1 MANSQP
7 TNSPPSVSETL
18 PAAPATETPVK
29 DVVKFRESKE
39 GKALVDW
46 ARSEYNRCRSLKA
59 KVSRQWYVNL
69 NMVFGRQWLEA
80 INTATGQPQ
89 LRTQQAPKWKRRK
102 IINRLRAFV
111 RTEQSKFVSQ
121 LPNVV
126 CVPSTAEDEDVRSAF
141 AGEQVWMS
149 YSEVKRFR
157 RQYGAA
163 IWWTVVTG
171 NGFLK
176 VWWDKDLKVKMPNG
190 EEDTGDI
197 GFRKI
202 SPLNIF
208 IPEPREREVDDQP
221 YIIEA
226 YLRPLEWAQQAYAE
240 QLKDVKL
247 SASTNNTA
255 FLMDEA
261 FTRTGS
267 TDKLDSVVVQEVW
280 VKPGST
286 KQLPDGGYLVL
297 VDDYLV
303 DYYIGAPYAHG
314 EYPYTK
320 FEHMYNDTFWA
331 DSPLVDLIP
340 LQKEYNE
347 LRTDIAIAARRMGSP
362 QLLAA
367 KGSID
372 PSRMTNEPGSIIAY
386 VPGLPEPKP
395 LPMTSIPQY
404 VIDQQDRLLSDFEDV
419 SGQHEISMG
428 KAPTGITAGTALAYL
443 GERDDAFLTPQYQG
457 IEEGFERVAKQT
469 LVLFQQY
476 VDMDRKIKVIGL
488 DGAMDTLLLSGADI
502 ANGTDVRVER
512 GSSIGQSQAAK
523 QAQVMDMV
531 SLQIIPPE
539 QALKLMELG
548 GPQKVLDIVSAAE
561 KKAQRENMRMK
572 AFKDKP
578 DELATA
584 NAAFVDQAV
593 QMIEVERPEML
604 ALPPEQLYQQ
614 IEQFLPPVIPVD
626 DFDLHEV
633 HIETHNRYRMS
644 QEYETLPP
652 DVKAQFEKH
661 VAWHEQMGGMQ
672 MQMQLMAQMP
682 PELEAQDA
690 QAAGEPPAGPAGPP
704 EGDPSGTG
712 TMVPPQPQAPP
723 GAIA

>member
-1 MANSQP
+1 MATSQP
-7 TNSPPSVSETL
+7 TNSRPSVSETL

-29 DVVKFRESKE
+29 DVVAFRESKE
-39 GKALVDW
+39 GKQLVDW

-59 KVSRQWYVNL
+59 KVARQWYINL

-89 LRTQQAPKWKRRK
+89 LRTQQAPKWKKRK
-102 IINRLRAFV
+102 IVNRLRSFV

-190 EEDTGDI
+190 EDDTGDI
-197 GFRKI
+197 GFRKV

-208 IPEPREREVDDQP
+208 VPELRERELDDQP
-221 YIIEA
+221 YVIEA
-226 YLRPLEWAQQAYAE
+226 YLRPLDWAQQAYGE
-240 QLKDVKL
+240 QLKGVNL

-261 FTRTGS
+261 FSRTSS

-286 KQLPDGGYLVL
+286 KLLPDGGYLVL
-297 VDDYLV
+297 VDDFLV
-303 DYYIGAPYAHG
+303 DYYIGVPYSHG

-395 LPMTSIPQY
+395 MPMTSIPQY
-404 VIDQQDRLLSDFEDV
+404 VIDQQDRILSDFEDV

-443 GERDDAFLTPQYQG
+443 GERDDAYLTPQYQG

-578 DELATA
+578 DELTTA
-584 NAAFVDQAV
+584 KQEFLDKAV
-593 QMIEVERPEML
+593 QMIETERPDML
-604 ALPPEQLYQQ
+604 QLPPEQLLQE
-614 IEQFLPPVIPVD
+614 IEGFLPPVIPVD

-644 QEYETLPP
+644 QEYETLPS
-652 DVKAQFEKH
+652 DVKEQFEKH
-661 VAWHEQMGGMQ
+661 VRWHEQMGGMQ

-682 PELEAQDA
+682 PELMGGEGQAQDGA
-690 QAAGEPPAGPAGPP
+690 PAGPP
-704 EGDPSGTG
+704 AEDPSGAG

>member
-1 MANSQP
+1 MATSQP
-7 TNSPPSVSETL
+7 TNSRPSVSETL
-18 PAAPATETPVK
+18 PTAPATETPVK
-29 DVVKFRESKE
+29 DVVAFRESKE
-39 GKALVDW
+39 GKQLVDW
-46 ARSEYNRCRSLKA
+46 ARAEYNRCRSLKA
-59 KVSRQWYVNL
+59 KVARQWYINL

-89 LRTQQAPKWKRRK
+89 LRTQQAPKWKKRK
-102 IINRLRAFV
+102 IVNRLRSFV

-126 CVPSTAEDEDVRSAF
+126 CVPSTSEDEDVRSAF

-176 VWWDKDLKVKMPNG
+176 VWWDKGLKVKMPNG
-190 EEDTGDI
+190 EDDTGDI
-197 GFRKI
+197 GFRKV

-208 IPEPREREVDDQP
+208 VPELRERELDDQP
-221 YIIEA
+221 YVIEA
-226 YLRPLEWAQQAYAE
+226 YLRPLDWAQQAYGE
-240 QLKDVKL
+240 QLKGVNL

-261 FTRTGS
+261 FSRTSS

-286 KQLPDGGYLVL
+286 KLLPDGGYLVL
-297 VDDYLV
+297 VDDLLV
-303 DYYIGAPYAHG
+303 DYYIGVPYSHG

-372 PSRMTNEPGSIIAY
+372 PSRMTNEPGAIIAY

-404 VIDQQDRLLSDFEDV
+404 VIDQQDRILSDFEDV
-419 SGQHEISMG
+419 SGQHEVSMG

-443 GERDDAFLTPQYQG
+443 GERDDAYLTPQYQG

-512 GSSIGQSQAAK
+512 GSSVGQSQAAK

-578 DELATA
+578 DELTTATQE
-584 NAAFVDQAV
+584 FFDQAV
-593 QMIEVERPEML
+593 QMVEMERPDML
-604 ALPPEQLYQQ
+604 SLPPEQLRQE
-614 IEQFLPPVIPVD
+614 IEGFLPPVIPVD

-644 QEYETLPP
+644 QEFETLPAP
-652 DVKAQFEKH
+652 VKKEFEKH

-682 PELEAQDA
+682 PELAAQDA
-690 QAAGEPPAGPAGPP
+690 QAPEGAQVGPLGAAPAGP
-704 EGDPSGTG
+704 D
-712 TMVPPQPQAPP
+712 TMGAPPQAPP